1 MNLSRISHN
10 FLIWKCSSDKEKL
23 CNSEVSLI
31 LKTVISL
38 YHPFIEWIVYIM
50 EKLYINTEVRCL
62 DCEAHF
68 LHTVRIWAY
77 ELSCGETE
85 HGGLKFQI
93 VNTPPKK
100 GQEIKKIP
108 KHTNKNHLR
117 VLSMH
122 FSIRHAKWLNGR
134 ARIKLNWLLIK

>member
-1 MNLSRISHN
+1 MFCMICMITYTCKEFKLSLHDRNRLNFFFNLSRISHN
-10 FLIWKCSSDKEKL
+10 FLIWKCSSDKEKF

-93 VNTPPKK
+93 VNPPPPKK
-100 GQEIKKIP
+100 RTRDKKDTQA
-108 KHTNKNHLR
+108 HQ
-117 VLSMH
+117 
-122 FSIRHAKWLNGR
+122 
-134 ARIKLNWLLIK
+134 